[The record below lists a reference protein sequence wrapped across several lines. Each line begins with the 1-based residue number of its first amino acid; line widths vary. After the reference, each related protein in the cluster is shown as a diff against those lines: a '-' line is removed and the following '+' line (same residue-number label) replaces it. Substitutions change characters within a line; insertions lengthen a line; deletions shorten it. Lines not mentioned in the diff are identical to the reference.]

1 MTTMSMIKATLK
13 AAILTATVGLL
24 PKVALADDS
33 ATDRVP
39 DHQQAEEPDARNT
52 VGSSFNNYSGVPDHQ
67 QAEEPRTDVNT
78 SGAGHMTG
86 VNIPDHDTA
95 ENGGHQTRD

>member
-13 AAILTATVGLL
+13 AGILTATVGFL
-24 PKVALADDS
+24 PKLALADDG

-39 DHQQAEEPDARNT
+39 DHQEAEEPDQRNT
-52 VGSSFNNYSGVPDHQ
+52 VGWSFDRYPDIPDHQ

-78 SGAGHMTG
+78 SGAGHI
-86 VNIPDHDTA
+86 VNIPDHATA
-95 ENGGHQTRD
+95 ENGGRETRD